1 MVMWLPMLSDR
12 ALADYEAQIR
22 RSTRAHEPGARAEA
36 DGAVIRFV
44 PPVGQGEG
52 AITWSGLD
60 EATAEAA
67 IAAQVA
73 FFAARRQPFEWKLYD
88 YDRPAD
94 LGQRLVAAGFEPE
107 DTEVLMV
114 AATDQAVTDV
124 PLPDGVTVRE
134 VTGAA
139 GLAQLFEVHELAFD
153 NDGTRLRQALEAQ
166 VAQAPE
172 SLGMVI
178 AFAGHEPVSAAR
190 IEFPAGSDFAGLW
203 GGGTAP
209 QWRGKGLYRALVARR
224 AKMAADRGYRYLQV
238 DALPTSQPI
247 LTRLG
252 FAALAR
258 TTPYI
263 WEPGPATDT
272 LPA

>member
-1 MVMWLPMLSDR
+1 MLSDR
-12 ALADYEAQIR
+12 ALADYDAQIR
-22 RSTRAHEPGARAEA
+22 RSTETGEPEVSAEA
-36 DGAVIRFV
+36 VGAVVRWV
-44 PPVGQGEG
+44 PVEGQGM
-52 AITWSGLD
+52 ITWSGLD
-60 EATAEAA
+60 EGTADAA

-73 FFAARRQPFEWKLYD
+73 FFRARRQPFEWKLYD
-88 YDRPAD
+88 YDQPSD
-94 LGQRLVAAGFEPE
+94 LAGRLLAAGFQPE

-114 AATDQAVTDV
+114 AETATTETDV
-124 PLPDGVTVRE
+124 PLPEGVTVRE
-134 VTGAA
+134 VTGRD
-139 GLAQLFEVHELAFD
+139 GLDQLFRVHEVAFD
-153 NDGTRLRQALEAQ
+153 NDGAPHASRLRQALEAQ
-166 VAQAPE
+166 VARAPQ

-178 AFAGHEPVSAAR
+178 ALAGDEPVSAAR
-190 IEFPAGSDFAGLW
+190 IEYPSGSDFAGLW

-209 QWRGKGLYRALVARR
+209 QWRGRGLYRALVARR
-224 AKMAADRGYRYLQV
+224 AKMAAARGYRYLQV

-252 FAALAR
+252 FVALAR